1 MTITIKAT
9 VHIEGQQDLRA
20 VVDDLQELERF
31 DGRTLSFSLHTRGA
45 PAPLFSQIVRARPI
59 HDIVREVL
67 ARSDAATSSWYR
79 APPRG
84 QPFEVRVRAGTASLR
99 SQQRELAL
107 ALMREGVPR
116 ALTSRTALHSHYAA
130 EIKQRFGG
138 PITSMLLKQDA
149 KL

>member
-31 DGRTLSFSLHTRGA
+31 DGRTLSFSLNSRGA

-67 ARSDAATSSWYR
+67 ARSDAVRSSWYR
-79 APPRG
+79 SPPRG
-84 QPFEVRVRAGTASLR
+84 QPFPERVRAGTASIR
-99 SQQRELAL
+99 EQQRELAL
-107 ALMREGVPR
+107 ALLQEGAPH
-116 ALTSRTALHSHYAA
+116 ALTSRNALRTNYAA
-130 EIKQRFGG
+130 EINNASAGQLAQNF
-138 PITSMLLKQDA
+138 
-149 KL
+149 

>member
-1 MTITIKAT
+1 MTIKIKAT
-9 VHIEGQQDLRA
+9 VKIEGQGPLETL
-20 VVDDLQELERF
+20 VDDLQELERF
-31 DGRTLSFSLHTRGA
+31 DGRTLSFSLNSRGA

-79 APPRG
+79 SPPRG

-107 ALMREGVPR
+107 ALLREGAPR
-116 ALTSRTALHSHYAA
+116 ALTSRTALHTHYAA

-138 PITSMLLKQDA
+138 PISSNLLK
-149 KL
+149 

>member
-9 VHIEGQQDLRA
+9 VDIKGQQDLHA
-20 VVDDLQELERF
+20 IVDDLQELERF
-31 DGRTLSFSLHTRGA
+31 DGRTLSFSLHSQGA

-84 QPFEVRVRAGTASLR
+84 QPFPERVRAGTASLR
-99 SQQRELAL
+99 SQQRELAM
-107 ALMREGVPR
+107 ALMREGAPH
-116 ALTSRTALHSHYAA
+116 ALTSRAALHTHYAH

-138 PITSMLLKQDA
+138 PISSALLK
-149 KL
+149 

>member
-1 MTITIKAT
+1 MTITIRAT
-9 VHIEGQQDLRA
+9 VDIAGQQDLRA

-31 DGRTLSFSLHTRGA
+31 DGRTLSFSLHSQGA

-67 ARSDAATSSWYR
+67 AHSDAATSSWYR

-107 ALMREGVPR
+107 VLMREGAPR
-116 ALTSRTALHSHYAA
+116 SLTSRTALHSHYAA
-130 EIKQRFGG
+130 ELKQRFGG
-138 PITSMLLKQDA
+138 PISSALLK
-149 KL
+149 

>member
-67 ARSDAATSSWYR
+67 ARSDAATSSWYL

-84 QPFEVRVRAGTASLR
+84 QPFEVRVRAE
-99 SQQRELAL
+99 Q
-107 ALMREGVPR
+107 
-116 ALTSRTALHSHYAA
+116 LHFDHSN
-130 EIKQRFGG
+130 EN
-138 PITSMLLKQDA
+138 
-149 KL
+149 